1 MASQII
7 LGQEGGGSFSLA
19 ESLDGITKMVVDARL
34 TQIKE
39 QLNHDLIPQL
49 FALNGWDI
57 TDTPLFEYGT
67 VGSESLDEIGK
78 YIQRVAAVGMLPK
91 KPEVVNY
98 ITDRLGITPQF
109 KDTTPQEE
117 FLPLLTQYQSGAGEG
132 LVEGNGNGTGK
143 SVSTRDNSVS
153 NLEGAAQVVTIEDIK
168 KAVNEALSPLFNKPT
183 VRIDKATNEME
194 RKALFV
200 VLAPDEVDAHGDTYS
215 AKEIEKA
222 MQSFNKHCMKANLF
236 HLVETQDAEIV
247 QSYTTPVDM
256 YIGDKLVTKG
266 SWVQELYFPETEVG
280 EMLWKAVLSG
290 EINSVSIGCFA
301 DVEEI
306 K

>member
-1 MASQII
+1 
-7 LGQEGGGSFSLA
+7 
-19 ESLDGITKMVVDARL
+19 
-34 TQIKE
+34 
-39 QLNHDLIPQL
+39 
-49 FALNGWDI
+49 
-57 TDTPLFEYGT
+57 
-67 VGSESLDEIGK
+67 
-78 YIQRVAAVGMLPK
+78 ML
-91 KPEVVNY
+91 
-98 ITDRLGITPQF
+98 
-109 KDTTPQEE
+109 
-117 FLPLLTQYQSGAGEG
+117 
-132 LVEGNGNGTGK
+132 
-143 SVSTRDNSVS
+143 
-153 NLEGAAQVVTIEDIK
+153 TIEDIK
-168 KAVNEALSPLFNKPT
+168 KAVNEALSPLLNKPA
-183 VRIDKATNEME
+183 VRIGKATNEME

-236 HLVETQDAEIV
+236 HLVETQEAEII

-266 SWVQELYFPETEVG
+266 SWVQEFHFPETEVG

-306 K
+306 E

>member
-1 MASQII
+1 
-7 LGQEGGGSFSLA
+7 
-19 ESLDGITKMVVDARL
+19 
-34 TQIKE
+34 
-39 QLNHDLIPQL
+39 
-49 FALNGWDI
+49 
-57 TDTPLFEYGT
+57 
-67 VGSESLDEIGK
+67 
-78 YIQRVAAVGMLPK
+78 ML
-91 KPEVVNY
+91 
-98 ITDRLGITPQF
+98 
-109 KDTTPQEE
+109 
-117 FLPLLTQYQSGAGEG
+117 
-132 LVEGNGNGTGK
+132 
-143 SVSTRDNSVS
+143 
-153 NLEGAAQVVTIEDIK
+153 TIEDIK

-236 HLVETQDAEIV
+236 HLVETQEAEII

-266 SWVQELYFPETEVG
+266 SWVQEFYFPKTEVG

>member
-1 MASQII
+1 MFRDEKGNKMFELDVVSVMGQSAHDIDKIIQRFKKEVVTALMASQII

-57 TDTPLFEYGT
+57 ADTPLFEYGT

-78 YIQRVAAVGMLPK
+78 YVQRVAAVGMLPK

-132 LVEGNGNGTGK
+132 LAEGTGNGTGK
-143 SVSTRDNSVS
+143 SVSTRDNAVS
-153 NLEGAAQVVTIEDIK
+153 NLEGAA
-168 KAVNEALSPLFNKPT
+168 
-183 VRIDKATNEME
+183 
-194 RKALFV
+194 
-200 VLAPDEVDAHGDTYS
+200 
-215 AKEIEKA
+215 
-222 MQSFNKHCMKANLF
+222 
-236 HLVETQDAEIV
+236 
-247 QSYTTPVDM
+247 
-256 YIGDKLVTKG
+256 
-266 SWVQELYFPETEVG
+266 
-280 EMLWKAVLSG
+280 
-290 EINSVSIGCFA
+290 
-301 DVEEI
+301 
-306 K
+306 

>member
-1 MASQII
+1 MFRDEKGNKMFELDVVSVMGQSAHDIDKIIQRFKKEVVTALMASQII

-78 YIQRVAAVGMLPK
+78 YVQRVAAVGMLPK

-132 LVEGNGNGTGK
+132 MVSGTNNGTGK
-143 SVSTRDNSVS
+143 SVSTRDNAVS
-153 NLEGAAQVVTIEDIK
+153 NLEGTA
-168 KAVNEALSPLFNKPT
+168 
-183 VRIDKATNEME
+183 
-194 RKALFV
+194 
-200 VLAPDEVDAHGDTYS
+200 
-215 AKEIEKA
+215 
-222 MQSFNKHCMKANLF
+222 
-236 HLVETQDAEIV
+236 
-247 QSYTTPVDM
+247 
-256 YIGDKLVTKG
+256 
-266 SWVQELYFPETEVG
+266 
-280 EMLWKAVLSG
+280 
-290 EINSVSIGCFA
+290 
-301 DVEEI
+301 
-306 K
+306 